1 MNSAG
6 VHASNL
12 TFNKE
17 INSCIN
23 QVPGSHYYTV

>member
-12 TFNKE
+12 TFYKK
-17 INSCIN
+17 INTCIN
-23 QVPGSHYYTV
+23 QVPGNHYYRV